1 MCCNRMLDAACAA
14 VIWLLPVSS
23 GSHAPRGNASLD
35 APRPIPRPI
44 PRRRASKAGVPTQS
58 VGTRPARRCPATLR
72 HPVTLVLPIAL
83 ALLIGIAATR
93 HGIAAAPPAPAE
105 RLVID
110 EALAAAQGIRKLN
123 GTHLTMY
130 TDLPADPDVDEL
142 PAVFD
147 LAVPQWC
154 AYFQIA
160 PARVRD
166 WQLNGFLMQ
175 DKGRFQTEG
184 LLPAQLP
191 PFLNGY
197 QSGPNLW
204 LYNQPEAFY
213 RRHLF
218 LHEGTHAFMNLVLG
232 GTGPPW
238 YGEGLAELLG
248 THRWQDGTL
257 TLGYLP
263 RDKKET
269 PGWGRIKIIK
279 DEVAANRGLMPD
291 KILDYD
297 AKAHLRNEPY
307 AWCWGLATFFDAHP
321 RYQQRFR
328 ALQQSVRDRELTSRF
343 REQLQ
348 ADGKDLAE
356 EWQLFVMNLE
366 YGYEVAR
373 AAVVRKPAEPLPT
386 AGAEVSIDA
395 ARGWQSTGI
404 RLEGGVAYRLT
415 THGRYQVANT
425 DEPWMCEPG
434 GVTLHYYQG
443 RPLGM
448 LLGAVRDDAQPPPG
462 LTPLARPEPI
472 GLQRDWTPARSG
484 TLYLKIN
491 ESAAHLAD
499 NAGELTVRIQRGGA

>member
-1 MCCNRMLDAACAA
+1 MDR
-14 VIWLLPVSS
+14 
-23 GSHAPRGNASLD
+23 
-35 APRPIPRPI
+35 
-44 PRRRASKAGVPTQS
+44 
-58 VGTRPARRCPATLR
+58 
-72 HPVTLVLPIAL
+72 
-83 ALLIGIAATR
+83 
-93 HGIAAAPPAPAE
+93 
-105 RLVID
+105 
-110 EALAAAQGIRKLN
+110 
-123 GTHLTMY
+123 
-130 TDLPADPDVDEL
+130 DVDEL

-154 AYFQIA
+154 AYFQVD
-160 PARVRD
+160 PAQVRD
-166 WQLNGFLMQ
+166 WHLNGFLMQ
-175 DKGRFQTEG
+175 DKGRFQAAG

-204 LYNQPEAFY
+204 LYNQPDAFY

-218 LHEGTHAFMNLVLG
+218 LHEGTHGFMNLVLG
-232 GTGPPW
+232 GIGPPW

-248 THRWQDGTL
+248 THRWQGGQL

-269 PGWGRIKIIK
+269 PGWGRIKIVK
-279 DEVAANRGLMPD
+279 DEVAAKRGMMPD
-291 KILDYD
+291 TIMDYD

-307 AWCWGLATFFDAHP
+307 GWCWALATFFDSHP

-328 ALQQSVRDRELTSRF
+328 ALQQWVRDRGLTARF

-348 ADGKDLAE
+348 ADGKELAE

-366 YGYEVAR
+366 YGYDVAR
-373 AAVVRKPAEPLPT
+373 AAVVRKPAQPLPAT
-386 AGAEVSIDA
+386 GAEVSIDA

-415 THGRYQVANT
+415 ACGRYQVANT
-425 DEPWMCEPG
+425 DEPWICEPG
-434 GVTLHYYQG
+434 GVTIHYYQG

-448 LLGAVRDDAQPPPG
+448 LLGAVRDDAQPPTG
-462 LTPLARPEPI
+462 LTPLARPEPL
-472 GLQRDWTPARSG
+472 GLQRDWTPAQSG

-491 ESAAHLAD
+491 ESAAQLGD
-499 NAGELTVRIQRGGA
+499 NAGTLTVHVQGVGS